1 MNVELLYNTVTGLG
15 LNTGDVQIIYDFTK
29 IYSGGLI
36 FNERYSTG
44 VQFDFDTKRIF
55 PETNLGIIQQSNG
68 PISGNEDLDDFDFYA
83 SRAIRILGMT
93 GFQNWTSFFKIK
105 FNSCNID
112 PANKNR
118 ILFFN
123 KNNLDSSTGIVLSL
137 DDGNKFAMEY
147 DSKFLTSTI
156 ESNKESIFSLERND
170 TFLNFELYY
179 PNFYDVKKSY
189 IQKISPYNV
198 NNWYIGG
205 FDNYND
211 IYTGLGPSG
220 KIELDFF
227 VLFNKSLDSQEKLKI
242 SQSLL
247 ASGIVKTTGYFYY
260 DEVYVSGDNIVT
272 GGNISS
278 GITGQAFI
286 QVGEIT
292 GLGSEKFYIYETSG
306 ITGFI
311 TGEIILSNPILTT
324 GTFTGTTLIDT
335 LIPKYDTDNFYEN
348 TILIT
353 QSNQFRNLDDKDIYE
368 VYALDNTGEGY
379 PYSIY
384 YNGLYNRYTVLN
396 QVPDKYI
403 YLYINGVLQKSGVLA
418 DNHFNISGDQ
428 ISSNFVGFSDL
439 GSYRYYTGFTGFAT
453 GITSIDSYSSDI
465 IFSNGDY
472 ILSDIYLNGQK
483 LISGLNYN
491 QNSTTLTIYKDSLSN
506 GELSFYPKIQYR
518 DYITGNI
525 NIIKTNSGIAE
536 EFIWF
541 NGIKLEKDLD
551 YRKVSCIGLLNNTT
565 YNSSFS
571 EGIWNTDSNGFFEIN

>member
-1 MNVELLYNTVTGLG
+1 MNVDLLYNTTTELG
-15 LNTGDVQIIYDFTK
+15 LNTADIQVIYDFTK

-36 FNERYSTG
+36 FNDKYSTG
-44 VQFDFDTKRIF
+44 SQFNFDTKRIF
-55 PETNLGIIQQSNG
+55 PDKKLGIIQQLNP
-68 PISGNEDLDDFDFYA
+68 PISGDDDFDFYA
-83 SRAIRILGMT
+83 SKAIKILGMT
-93 GFQNWTSFFKIK
+93 GFQNWTAFFKIK

-112 PANKNR
+112 PVNKNR
-118 ILFFN
+118 IIFFN
-123 KNNLDSSTGIVLSL
+123 KNNLDASNGIVLSL

-147 DSKFLTSTI
+147 DSQLLTSTI

-179 PNFYDVKKSY
+179 PNFYDVKTSY
-189 IQKISPYNV
+189 IQKASPYNI

-220 KIELDFF
+220 KTELDFF
-227 VLFNKSLDSQEKLKI
+227 VLFNKNLDSQQKLKI

-260 DEVYVSGDNIVT
+260 DEIYISGDNIIT

-278 GITGQAFI
+278 GITGQTLI
-286 QVGEIT
+286 QIGEIT
-292 GLGSEKFYIYETSG
+292 GVGTEKFYIYETSG

-311 TGEIILSNPILTT
+311 TGEIILSNPISIT
-324 GTFTGTTLIDT
+324 GTYTGITLIDT

-353 QSNQFRNLDDKDIYE
+353 QNNEFRNLDDKDIYE
-368 VYALDNTGEGY
+368 VYALDNTGEGHPY
-379 PYSIY
+379 PIY
-384 YNGLYNRYTVLN
+384 YNGLYNRYAILN
-396 QVPDKYI
+396 QVPNKYV
-403 YLYINGVLQKSGVLA
+403 YLYINGVLQKSGELI
-418 DNHFNISGDQ
+418 DNHFNTSGNQ
-428 ISSNFVGFSDL
+428 ISSNFINSSNL
-439 GSYRYYTGFTGFAT
+439 GAYRYYTGFTGLAT
-453 GITSIDSYSSDI
+453 GITGIDNYTTDI

-483 LISGLNYN
+483 LISGLNYSR
-491 QNSTTLTIYKDSLSN
+491 NSITLTIYKDSLSN
-506 GELSFYPKIQYR
+506 GELSFYPKIQSR
-518 DYITGNI
+518 DYITGNL

-541 NGIKLEKDLD
+541 NGIKLEKDID
-551 YRKVSCIGLLNNTT
+551 YKKVSCIGLLNNTI
-565 YNSSFS
+565 YNRSF
-571 EGIWNTDSNGFFEIN
+571 EDGIWNTDSNGFFEIN

>member
-1 MNVELLYNTVTGLG
+1 MNVNLLYNTTTGMG
-15 LNTGDVQIIYDFTK
+15 LSTGDIQIIYDFTK

-36 FNERYSTG
+36 FNDRYATG
-44 VQFDFDTKRIF
+44 SQFDFDTKRIF
-55 PETNLGIIQQSNG
+55 PEKNLGIIQQFNS
-68 PISGNEDLDDFDFYA
+68 PISGNEDFDDFDFYA
-83 SRAIRILGMT
+83 SRAIKILGMT
-93 GFQNWTSFFKIK
+93 GLQNWTAFFKIK

-112 PANKNR
+112 PVNKNR
-118 ILFFN
+118 IIFFN
-123 KNNLDSSTGIVLSL
+123 KDNLDSSNGIVLSL

-147 DSKFLTSTI
+147 DAQLLTSTI

-179 PNFYDVKKSY
+179 PNFYDIKTSY

-198 NNWYIGG
+198 SNWYIGG

-220 KIELDFF
+220 KTELDFF

-260 DEVYVSGDNIVT
+260 DEVYISGDNIIT

-278 GITGQAFI
+278 GITGQALI

-292 GLGSEKFYIYETSG
+292 GVGTEKFYIYETSG

-311 TGEIILSNPILTT
+311 TGEIILSNPISIT

-353 QSNQFRNLDDKDIYE
+353 QNNKFINLDNKDIYE

-379 PYSIY
+379 PYPIY
-384 YNGLYNRYTVLN
+384 YNGLYNRYSVLN

-403 YLYINGVLQKSGVLA
+403 YLYINGVLQKSGTLV
-418 DNHFNISGDQ
+418 DNHFNISGNQ
-428 ISSNFVGFSDL
+428 ISSNFIDSSDL
-439 GSYRYYTGFTGFAT
+439 GAYRYYTGFTGFAT
-453 GITSIDSYSSDI
+453 GITGIDNYTTDV

-491 QNSTTLTIYKDSLSN
+491 QTSTTLTVYKDSLSN
-506 GELSFYPKIQYR
+506 GELSFYPKIQAR

-541 NGIKLEKDLD
+541 NGIKLEKDVD
-551 YRKVSCIGLLNNTT
+551 YRKVSCIGLLNNTI
-565 YNSSFS
+565 YNSSFN
-571 EGIWNTDSNGFFEIN
+571 EGIWDTNFNGFFEIN